1 VQIFQIF
8 NSHYALLNYI
18 PKKLFPSMY
27 YPMTSNLKA
36 LVVVIDAPCSHQCCQ
51 SSQLNAT
58 LFIAIH
64 VSKIVDNIPNKSQ
77 SLLLVMCLESLP
89 GFHFKGL
96 QSYPNSLLVVHPSMS
111 SKSHSTNKKV
121 V

>member
-1 VQIFQIF
+1 
-8 NSHYALLNYI
+8 
-18 PKKLFPSMY
+18 
-27 YPMTSNLKA
+27 MTSNLKA
-36 LVVVIDAPCSHQCCQ
+36 LVVVIDAHMFPIIVAKAPKK

-58 LFIAIH
+58 SFIAIH
-64 VSKIVDNIPNKSQ
+64 VSKILDNIPNKSP

-89 GFHFKGL
+89 GFNFKGL